1 MSERKDQVIMSVNKL
16 DERGI
21 EYSEYNGRK
30 YYNRTYA
37 AQFVQMTDTG
47 LRRKMDKLKKEQ
59 GITIPLVIL
68 PHNRQNKYID
78 RRVLEQLVKSV
89 RSDREHEWFEELRK
103 VVDDINKEE

>member
-1 MSERKDQVIMSVNKL
+1 MAVNKL

-21 EYSEYNGRK
+21 EYSEYDGHK

-47 LRRKMDKLKKEQ
+47 LRRRMDKLKKEQ
-59 GITIPLVIL
+59 GIDIPLMVL

-78 RRVLEQLVKSV
+78 RRILEMLIKSV
-89 RSDREHEWFEELRK
+89 RADREQEWFNELRK
-103 VVDDINKEE
+103 VVDEINREE